1 MRLWDMPTRVFK
13 AEESRAVH
21 KTCSSA
27 METQRKTGSVSFNN
41 YKIFRNGGDGFN
53 QWVILCLGLLNAV
66 LLIVAVVLGINCA
79 KVKEGSLHISNPAV
93 TQLFSE
99 LDYLRSNHS
108 DVIEAE
114 EEAKK
119 ALESAINNHKE
130 VKVKIE
136 QLKTVNDGYQKQ
148 MQALQVEKANL
159 KSNISVLEGSCG
171 GCLPG
176 WALFNSSCYFFSYTE
191 SSTVKKNW
199 HESREDCVSRG
210 SDLVVIDNQEEQKFI
225 SSNIQNMKTSDQWW
239 QSGFWIGITD
249 IETENRWVWIN
260 NVTEVE
266 QRYWM
271 DGEPNDQGTHGEDCG
286 VAVSSIFNPWKT
298 RFDGR
303 CNWHNLHWIC
313 ETPST
318 S

>member
-1 MRLWDMPTRVFK
+1 MPTRVYK
-13 AEESRAVH
+13 AEESSSVH

-27 METQRKTGSVSFNN
+27 METQQKTGSVFFNN

-53 QWVILCLGLLNAV
+53 WWVILCLGLLNAV

-79 KVKEGSLHISNPAV
+79 KVKEDSLHISNPAV
-93 TQLFSE
+93 TQLFGE

-148 MQALQVEKANL
+148 MQALQMEKANL
-159 KSNISVLEGSCG
+159 KSNISTLEGSCG

-199 HESREDCVSRG
+199 HQSREDCGSRG
-210 SDLVVIDNQEEQKFI
+210 SDLVVIDDQEEQKFV
-225 SSNIQNMKTSDQWW
+225 SSKIQNMKTSDQWW
-239 QSGFWIGITD
+239 QNGFWIGITD
-249 IETENRWVWIN
+249 IETEDRWVWIN

-271 DGEPNDQGTHGEDCG
+271 DGEPNDQGTNGEDCG

-298 RFDGR
+298 RYDGR

-313 ETPST
+313 ETPLT

>member
-1 MRLWDMPTRVFK
+1 MSSEFLRFSFICCTLELSAAVNNNLIKNEFRL
-13 AEESRAVH
+13 
-21 KTCSSA
+21 
-27 METQRKTGSVSFNN
+27 VSCMLNHS
-41 YKIFRNGGDGFN
+41 GGDGFN
-53 QWVILCLGLLNAV
+53 QWIILCLGLLNAV

-79 KVKEGSLHISNPAV
+79 KVKEDSLHISNPAV

-99 LDYLRSNHS
+99 LDYLRGNHS

-148 MQALQVEKANL
+148 MQALQMEKANL
-159 KSNISVLEGSCG
+159 KSNISALEGSCG

-199 HESREDCVSRG
+199 HQSREDCGSRG
-210 SDLVVIDNQEEQKFI
+210 SDLVVIDDQEEQKFV
-225 SSNIQNMKTSDQWW
+225 SSKIQNMKTSRQWW
-239 QSGFWIGITD
+239 ENGFWIGITD
-249 IETENRWVWIN
+249 IETEDRWVWIN

-271 DGEPNDQGTHGEDCG
+271 DGEPNNDGINGEDCG
-286 VAVSSIFNPWKT
+286 VAVASISNPWKT
-298 RFDGR
+298 RFDGK
-303 CNWHNLHWIC
+303 CQLHNLHWIC
-313 ETPST
+313 ETPLT